1 MLFDTK
7 EQSAPEESVDP
18 KLDLESSPGISV
30 QGSIEGSVE
39 IVTGKEPVGEIT
51 NIESLEPIIQE
62 VINDPIMD
70 PFILVILGLLI
81 TSIFVSLLVCFYS
94 KTLNRRPL
102 IWFMISFASSLPTLF
117 APIGPMITFGIL
129 VYKGRLPSKEELEE
143 LEVFIQDFI
152 ALYEEKKHLAEK
164 DVVMRTL
171 YLRVKKDKNK
181 TNKWEMTN
189 ALNSL
194 VRL

>member
-1 MLFDTK
+1 MNNKAQIADK
-7 EQSAPEESVDP
+7 ESVKP
-18 KLDLESSPGISV
+18 ELDLESI
-30 QGSIEGSVE
+30 
-39 IVTGKEPVGEIT
+39 EPV
-51 NIESLEPIIQE
+51 
-62 VINDPIMD
+62 INETIMD
-70 PFILVILGLLI
+70 PIFLGLI
-81 TSIFVSLLVCFYS
+81 IVSIFFSLLVCFYS

-102 IWFMISFASSLPTLF
+102 IWFMLSFSSSLPTIFIPL
-117 APIGPMITFGIL
+117 GPMICFAIL

-143 LEVFIQDFI
+143 LDIFIQDFI
-152 ALYEEKKHLAEK
+152 SLYEEKKNLAGK

-171 YLRVKKDKNK
+171 YLRVKKDKSK

>member
-1 MLFDTK
+1 M
-7 EQSAPEESVDP
+7 
-18 KLDLESSPGISV
+18 DLESI
-30 QGSIEGSVE
+30 
-39 IVTGKEPVGEIT
+39 
-51 NIESLEPIIQE
+51 EPIIKE
-62 VINDPIMD
+62 IASDPIMD
-70 PFILVILGLLI
+70 PIFLGLLI
-81 TSIFVSLLVCFYS
+81 TSVFISVLVCFYA

-102 IWFMISFASSLPTLF
+102 IWFMLSFATSLPTF
-117 APIGPMITFGIL
+117 FIPIGPMICFAIL
-129 VYKGRLPSKEELEE
+129 VYNGRLPSQEELEE
-143 LEVFIQDFI
+143 LDIFIQDFI
-152 ALYEEKKHLAEK
+152 SLYEEKKYLAEK

>member
-1 MLFDTK
+1 MDNK
-7 EQSAPEESVDP
+7 AQIADKESVKPELDP
-18 KLDLESSPGISV
+18 ESVKPELDPESGGIADLESI
-30 QGSIEGSVE
+30 
-39 IVTGKEPVGEIT
+39 
-51 NIESLEPIIQE
+51 EPIINE
-62 VINDPIMD
+62 IINDPIMD
-70 PFILVILGLLI
+70 PIFLGLLI
-81 TSIFVSLLVCFYS
+81 TSIFVSVLVCFYS

-102 IWFMISFASSLPTLF
+102 IWFMVSFASSLPTFF
-117 APIGPMITFGIL
+117 APIGPMICFAIL

-143 LEVFIQDFI
+143 LDIFIQDFI
-152 ALYEEKKHLAEK
+152 SLYEEKKHLAEK

-171 YLRVKKDKNK
+171 YLRVKKDKSK